1 MTRNRTLLIA
11 LVAAAGGLFG
21 YWHFLLAPK
30 RAQAAQLSTE
40 IATHQAAVAQGEATV
55 AQYARLRDT
64 YPANYQ
70 SLVRLGKAVPSDDD
84 VRSLLVQLASSARRS
99 GVSFRKIAVGGGSS
113 SSSQPT
119 VSGSTS
125 STSSTGTAPPPGTTP
140 LAGGVSEMP
149 FNFTF
154 TGRFTRLGGF
164 LSRIERYVRLQQQSV
179 AVTGRLLRVS
189 SITLAPGGAGYPTLE
204 AQVDASGYLA
214 APPKPVAAPSIA
226 PAAGAAGA
234 PASSSPATPT
244 TTTTTTATV
253 TGAIR

>member
-11 LVAAAGGLFG
+11 LVAAAGALFG

-113 SSSQPT
+113 SPQPT

-164 LSRIERYVRLQQQSV
+164 LSRIERYVRLQRQSV

-189 SITLAPGGAGYPTLE
+189 SITLAPGGTGYPTLE
-204 AQVDASGYLA
+204 AQVDASTYLA

-244 TTTTTTATV
+244 TTTTATV